1 MGLPHRPGDV
11 LVSEI
16 RAKYPNMPIIIASGQ
31 GESALREKF
40 RDYRAITFLS
50 KPYFSDR
57 LREALATLNVW
68 AN

>member
-1 MGLPHRPGDV
+1 
-11 LVSEI
+11 
-16 RAKYPNMPIIIASGQ
+16 MPIIIASGQ